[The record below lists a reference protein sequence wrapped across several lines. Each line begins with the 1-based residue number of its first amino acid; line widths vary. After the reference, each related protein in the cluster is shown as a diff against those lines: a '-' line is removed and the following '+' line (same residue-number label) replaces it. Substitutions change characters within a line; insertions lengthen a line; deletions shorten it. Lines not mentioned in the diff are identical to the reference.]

1 MSTLRSAWLRTQ
13 RSALL
18 RLRAWALRVG
28 RLKPKAKHL
37 EVGLRGE
44 FEALFHLRRLGF
56 KVFERRW
63 RTPEL
68 RGDLDLVA
76 WEDGCLC
83 FVEVKTRTARDLAP
97 AGVAVD
103 DTKRRMLR
111 SMARAYRRTLPR
123 VQAEEWSVRF
133 DVVSVYLLG
142 ERVECEL
149 VRGAFPWS
157 NSNDSQGLGGGGGG
171 ISPGRCLSRGTSR

>member
-1 MSTLRSAWLRTQ
+1 MR
-13 RSALL
+13 
-18 RLRAWALRVG
+18 WAG
-28 RLKPKAKHL
+28 A
-37 EVGLRGE
+37 GSS
-44 FEALFHLRRLGF
+44 RRCSIFGGWASRC
-56 KVFERRW
+56 FERRW

-76 WEDGCLC
+76 WEDGQLC
-83 FVEVKTRTARDLAP
+83 FVEVKTRTARDLA
-97 AGVAVD
+97 AAAVSVD
-103 DTKRRMLR
+103 DGKRRMLR

-123 VQAEEWSVRF
+123 AQAEEWTARF

-157 NSNDSQGLGGGGGG
+157 NSREDEDEFRRYGV
-171 ISPGRCLSRGTSR
+171 